1 MNRSRPMA
9 FPGLPALFAAP
20 RHADAIG
27 GHRAPVSPPDRR
39 PAALSIA
46 APMPGA
52 ALAGIEATAVAAD
65 DG

>member
-9 FPGLPALFAAP
+9 FPGLSTLFAAP

-27 GHRAPVSPPDRR
+27 CHRAPVSPMTAVS
-39 PAALSIA
+39 AALSIA

-52 ALAGIEATAVAAD
+52 ALAGTEATAVAAD

>member
-1 MNRSRPMA
+1 MKRSRPMA
-9 FPGLPALFAAP
+9 FPGLPAMFAAS
-20 RHADAIG
+20 RRADAIG
-27 GHRAPVSPPDRR
+27 GHRAPVFPHDRR
-39 PAALSIA
+39 SAAMSVA